1 MSLFL
6 CLSRNSLGQ
15 YLKKKKKKKNV
26 KSGRM
31 PVLAFD
37 LKHNFLIILTGI
49 AAPFPK
55 TFYKI
60 DVLKKLAKFT
70 GKACTGVCF

>member
-1 MSLFL
+1 
-6 CLSRNSLGQ
+6 
-15 YLKKKKKKKNV
+15 
-26 KSGRM
+26 M
-31 PVLAFD
+31 PILAFD

-60 DVLKKLAKFT
+60 DVLKKLEKFT